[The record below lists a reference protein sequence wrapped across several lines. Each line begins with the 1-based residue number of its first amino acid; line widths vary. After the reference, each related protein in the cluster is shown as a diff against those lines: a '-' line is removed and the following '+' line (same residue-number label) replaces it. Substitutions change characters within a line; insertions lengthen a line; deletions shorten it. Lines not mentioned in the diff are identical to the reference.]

1 MSRLEDKFRER
12 LLGQLSD
19 ANTEVD
25 VRVAVEVCKQEML
38 LFQSF
43 LRENY
48 YVDEALNGDFL
59 SYQEVQDVSTLE
71 TMRVEKALEKYL
83 NRD

>member
-1 MSRLEDKFRER
+1 MKLEDKFRER
-12 LLGQLSD
+12 LLGHLSD

-25 VRVAVEVCKQEML
+25 VRVAVDVCKEEML
-38 LFQSF
+38 SFISF

-59 SYQEVQDVSTLE
+59 SYQEVQNVSTLE
-71 TMRVEKALEKYL
+71 IMRIEKALEIYL
-83 NRD
+83 NKA